1 MPMKCCYP
9 RVNERSGND
18 RSKPDLFRLNSTD
31 VLVRPRVI
39 SDEEPIVGAVV
50 AACLRSPDLGRTG
63 PRQFNAALEVV
74 PKEAIRL
81 VEGLA
86 SAVAIHWSANP
97 RHLYSSGRM
106 QLHFARYGRTWS
118 IRTNDARSLPVPLPP
133 QRLPFASYTWGS
145 VDGRPAK
152 ALDQISSTWASNA
165 GFRKGGRPGRPFC
178 LMDFM
183 TVATKWEQYEVP
195 GGSETF
201 HF

>member
-1 MPMKCCYP
+1 
-9 RVNERSGND
+9 
-18 RSKPDLFRLNSTD
+18 
-31 VLVRPRVI
+31 
-39 SDEEPIVGAVV
+39 
-50 AACLRSPDLGRTG
+50 
-63 PRQFNAALEVV
+63 
-74 PKEAIRL
+74 
-81 VEGLA
+81 
-86 SAVAIHWSANP
+86 
-97 RHLYSSGRM
+97 
-106 QLHFARYGRTWS
+106 
-118 IRTNDARSLPVPLPP
+118 
-133 QRLPFASYTWGS
+133 LPFASYTWGS